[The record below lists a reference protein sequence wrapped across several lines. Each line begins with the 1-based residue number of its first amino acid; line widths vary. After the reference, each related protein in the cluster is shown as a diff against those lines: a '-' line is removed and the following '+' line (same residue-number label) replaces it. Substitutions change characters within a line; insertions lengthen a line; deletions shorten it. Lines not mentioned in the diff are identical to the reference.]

1 MPATHIIRFRS
12 EEFHTSTI
20 EEKGDVLADFVNNF
34 HDPDIVTLSAIYLVG
49 IAIYDTSYMDQSCEQ
64 RMSVLRIV
72 SQAVMHSTFR
82 LEEHRRALAQDALT
96 EAVSILTNKRAS
108 LDGEYSSD
116 DRNEAALI
124 ASRMPIII
132 AQTYAEL

>member
-1 MPATHIIRFRS
+1 MVGKVRAYAALDAAVES
-12 EEFHTSTI
+12 
-20 EEKGDVLADFVNNF
+20 
-34 HDPDIVTLSAIYLVG
+34 LSIARCQLVAI
-49 IAIYDTSYMDQSCEQ
+49 C
-64 RMSVLRIV
+64 
-72 SQAVMHSTFR
+72 
-82 LEEHRRALAQDALT
+82 RALAQDALT